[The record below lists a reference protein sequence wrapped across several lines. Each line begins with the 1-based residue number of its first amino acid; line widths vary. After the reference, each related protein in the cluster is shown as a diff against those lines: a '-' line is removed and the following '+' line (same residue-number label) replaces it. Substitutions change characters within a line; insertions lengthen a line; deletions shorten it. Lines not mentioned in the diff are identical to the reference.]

1 LDSIGLKPVSTKK
14 VYIGWVE
21 ARNPTL
27 SSGLNPTK
35 NCMDMQKWRMHM
47 SRYWSKLAATIKPY
61 VPGEQ
66 PKDRKYIK
74 LNTNENPYPPSPK
87 VIEAIRAATDDT
99 LRLYPDPMCGN
110 LRQTI
115 AKYFGLSDNRVFVG
129 NGSDELLA
137 FCFPAFFNPGGRPI
151 LFADITYSF
160 YPVYCR
166 LFGIPCETLPLDE
179 EFRMPVEQFYKPN
192 GGILIANPNAPT
204 GRFLELSAIESILQ
218 SNRGSVVIVDE
229 AYVDFGGE
237 SAVGLIKKY
246 ENLLVVQTLSKS
258 RSLAGLRVGFAMGH
272 EDLIEGLRRV
282 KDSIN
287 SYTLDRLALA
297 GAQAAIEDDAYFR
310 ETTAKIIKTREE
322 TTKRLEALGFK
333 VIPSTAN
340 FIFISHPDI
349 AAEKLFGKLR
359 ERGVLVR
366 YFKLP
371 RIDNWLRVSV
381 GTDAEMAACV
391 QAFDSIVRG

>member
-1 LDSIGLKPVSTKK
+1 
-14 VYIGWVE
+14 
-21 ARNPTL
+21 
-27 SSGLNPTK
+27 
-35 NCMDMQKWRMHM
+35 M
-47 SRYWSKLAATIKPY
+47 SKYWSKLAAAIKPY

-66 PKDRKYIK
+66 PKDKKYIK

-87 VIEAIRAATDDT
+87 VIEAIKAAADGT
-99 LRLYPDPMCGN
+99 LRLYPDPTCSS
-110 LRQTI
+110 LCATI
-115 AKYFGLSDNRVFVG
+115 ARYYGLSDSQVFMG

-137 FCFPAFFNPGGRPI
+137 FCFPAFFNPEGLPI

-166 LFGIPCETLPLDE
+166 FFAVPCETLPLDD
-179 EFRMPVEQFYKPN
+179 EFRMPVEAFFKPN

-204 GRFLELSAIESILQ
+204 GRFLELSAIEAILQ
-218 SNRGSVVIVDE
+218 RNSDSVVIVDE

-237 SAVGLIKKY
+237 SAAGLIGKY
-246 ENLLVVQTLSKS
+246 DNLLVVQTLSKS
-258 RSLAGLRVGFAMGH
+258 RSLAGLRVGFALGH
-272 EDLIEGLRRV
+272 EDLIAALLRV

-297 GAQAAIEDDAYFR
+297 GAQAAIDDDGYFR
-310 ETTAKIIKTREE
+310 QTTAKIIRNREE
-322 TTKRLEALGFK
+322 TVQRLVALGFT

-340 FIFISHPDI
+340 FIFISHQSI
-349 AAEKLFGKLR
+349 AAETLFTRLR

-371 RIDNWLRVSV
+371 RIDNWLRVSI
-381 GTDAEMAACV
+381 GSEAEMAALT
-391 QAFDSIVRG
+391 QELEKILLP

>member
-1 LDSIGLKPVSTKK
+1 
-14 VYIGWVE
+14 
-21 ARNPTL
+21 
-27 SSGLNPTK
+27 
-35 NCMDMQKWRMHM
+35 MDIQKWRLQM
-47 SRYWSKLAATIKPY
+47 SRYWSKLTAAIKPY

-66 PKDRKYIK
+66 PKDKKYIK
-74 LNTNENPYPPSPK
+74 LNTNENPYPPSPR
-87 VIEAIRAATDDT
+87 VIEAIRAAADES
-99 LRLYPDPMCGN
+99 LRLYPDPSCSG

-115 AKYFGLSDNRVFVG
+115 AKYFALSDNQVFAG

-137 FCFPAFFNPGGRPI
+137 FCFPAFFNPGGKPI

-166 LFGIPCETLPLDE
+166 LFGIPFETLPLDE
-179 EFRMPVEQFYKPN
+179 DFRMPVEQFCKPN

-204 GRFLELSAIESILQ
+204 GRFLELSSIESILQ
-218 SNRGSVVIVDE
+218 HNPDSIVIVDE

-237 SAVGLIKKY
+237 SAAGLIKEY

-258 RSLAGLRVGFAMGH
+258 RSLAGLRVGCALGH
-272 EDLIEGLRRV
+272 KDLIEGLLRV

-297 GAQAAIEDDAYFR
+297 GAQAAMEDEAYFQ
-310 ETTAKIIKTREE
+310 ETTAAIIKTREA
-322 TTKRLEALGFK
+322 TTKRLVARGFK
-333 VIPSTAN
+333 VIPSKAN
-340 FIFISHPDI
+340 FIFISHPAN
-349 AAEKLFGKLR
+349 AAETIFTKLR

-371 RIDNWLRVSV
+371 RIDNWLRVSI
-381 GTDAEMAACV
+381 GTDAEMDTLLTV
-391 QAFDSIVRG
+391 FESIIRV

>member
-1 LDSIGLKPVSTKK
+1 
-14 VYIGWVE
+14 
-21 ARNPTL
+21 
-27 SSGLNPTK
+27 
-35 NCMDMQKWRMHM
+35 M
-47 SRYWSKLAATIKPY
+47 SKYWSALAASIKPY

-66 PKDRKYIK
+66 PKDKKYIK
-74 LNTNENPYPPSPK
+74 LNTNENPYPPSPS
-87 VIEAIRAATDDT
+87 VIEAIRAAADDS
-99 LRLYPDPMCGN
+99 LRLYPDPICSS

-115 AKYFGLSDNRVFVG
+115 AKYFSLSDNQIFVG

-137 FCFPAFFNPGGRPI
+137 FCFPAFFNPGVRPI

-166 LFGIPCETLPLDE
+166 LFGIPYETLPLDE
-179 EFRMPVEQFYKPN
+179 DFRMPVEQFYKPN

-204 GRFLELSAIESILQ
+204 GRFLDLTAIESILQ
-218 SNRGSVVIVDE
+218 RNTHSVVIVDE
-229 AYVDFGGE
+229 AYIDFGGA
-237 SAVGLIKKY
+237 SAVGLVGKY
-246 ENLLVVQTLSKS
+246 DNLLVVQTLSKS
-258 RSLAGLRVGFAMGH
+258 RSLAGLRVGFALGH

-297 GAQAAIEDDAYFR
+297 GAQGALEDEAYFR
-310 ETTAKIIKTREE
+310 QTTAKIIRTREE
-322 TTKRLEALGFK
+322 TVKQLEALSFT

-340 FIFISHPDI
+340 FIFITHPAH
-349 AAEKLFGKLR
+349 AAETLFAKLR

-371 RIDNWLRVSV
+371 RIDSWLRVSI
-381 GTDAEMAACV
+381 GSDDEMAAF
-391 QAFDSIVRG
+391 AEALRNISAI

>member
-1 LDSIGLKPVSTKK
+1 
-14 VYIGWVE
+14 
-21 ARNPTL
+21 
-27 SSGLNPTK
+27 
-35 NCMDMQKWRMHM
+35 M
-47 SRYWSKLAATIKPY
+47 SRYLSRLAASIKPY

-74 LNTNENPYPPSPK
+74 LNTNENPYPPSQR
-87 VIEAIRAATDDT
+87 VIGAIRAAAEDT
-99 LRLYPDPMCGN
+99 LRLYPDPTCSS

-115 AKYFGLSDNRVFVG
+115 AKYFGLSDNQIFVG

-137 FCFPAFFNPGGRPI
+137 FCFPAFFNPGGSPI

-166 LFGIPCETLPLDE
+166 LFGIPYETLPLDE
-179 EFRMPVEQFYKPN
+179 DFRLPVEQFYKPN

-204 GRFLELSAIESILQ
+204 GRFLDLPAIETILQ
-218 SNRGSVVIVDE
+218 RNMNTVVIVDE

-246 ENLLVVQTLSKS
+246 MNLLVVQTLSKS
-258 RSLAGLRVGFAMGH
+258 RSLAGLRVGFALGH
-272 EDLIEGLRRV
+272 ADLIEGLCRV

-297 GAQAAIEDDAYFR
+297 GAQAAMEDEAYFQ
-310 ETTAKIIKTREE
+310 ETAASIIKTREA
-322 TTKRLEALGFK
+322 TAKRLGALGFK
-333 VIPSTAN
+333 VIPSAAN
-340 FIFISHPDI
+340 FIFISHPVN
-349 AAEKLFGKLR
+349 AAETIFTKLR
-359 ERGVLVR
+359 EGGVLVR

-371 RIDNWLRVSV
+371 RIDNWLRVSI
-381 GTDAEMAACV
+381 GTDAEMDALLDALE
-391 QAFDSIVRG
+391 SIIRM